1 MGARRSTAAQTVR
14 HVARSSPFSEVP
26 RALCQTV
33 CESMAVDG
41 VTFSLLTDTPSRQLL
56 CASDA
61 TALRL
66 EEVQFTVAEGP
77 CITAAADGI
86 PVLMEDLD
94 EDSTRWPFFSAAMS
108 EQLPEVKAVYAFPL
122 HLGEE
127 TLGSMDLFRC
137 DKGGLDARAVQESQ
151 HVADAVVESLLSTL
165 TELLTG
171 NAPPAWE
178 PADVIRSHWSS
189 THQAIG
195 VVAARLDISISDALA
210 RMRAEAFRTGETLAE
225 VTATVLNHRPRA

>member
-1 MGARRSTAAQTVR
+1 
-14 HVARSSPFSEVP
+14 
-26 RALCQTV
+26 V
-33 CESMAVDG
+33 CESLAVDG
-41 VTFSLLTDTPSRQLL
+41 ATFSLLTDTPSRQLL

-66 EEVQFTVAEGP
+66 EEIQFTVAEGP
-77 CITAAADGI
+77 CVTAAAEGV

-94 EDSTRWPFFSAAMS
+94 ADLARWPFFSASMS

-122 HLGEE
+122 RMGEE
-127 TLGSMDLFRC
+127 TLGSMDLLRC
-137 DKGGLDARAVQESQ
+137 EKGGLDAHAVRESQ
-151 HVADAVVESLLSTL
+151 HVADAVVEALLSTL
-165 TELLTG
+165 TELLNG
-171 NAPPAWE
+171 SAPPAWE

-225 VTATVLNHRPRA
+225 VTAAVLRRRPRA